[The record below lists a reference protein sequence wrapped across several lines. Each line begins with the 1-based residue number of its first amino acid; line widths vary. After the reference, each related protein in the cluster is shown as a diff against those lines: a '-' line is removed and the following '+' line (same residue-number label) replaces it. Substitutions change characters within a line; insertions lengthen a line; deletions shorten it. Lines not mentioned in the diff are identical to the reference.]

1 MSDREETNP
10 RQKSRKN
17 TDLSAKEKRKKKNMH
32 KEFTTSKKK
41 KKQFNTSKKSYRLGS
56 VASAVW
62 LSDKLGNH
70 VLHIDE
76 QTKGK
81 QVETMRA
88 KS

>member
-1 MSDREETNP
+1 M
-10 RQKSRKN
+10 QRK
-17 TDLSAKEKRKKKNMH
+17 KEKRKICTKNLQQA
-32 KEFTTSKKK
+32 KKK

-56 VASAVW
+56 VVSAVW